1 MSRHPRRPKNI
12 PNIVGVDLF
21 CGVGGLTHGLARGGI
36 SVAAGI
42 DIDPNCQFPLRGKQC
57 CLVS

>member
-21 CGVGGLTHGLARGGI
+21 CGVGGLNPWPGSRWHFSR
-36 SVAAGI
+36 
-42 DIDPNCQFPLRGKQC
+42 RRHRH
-57 CLVS
+57 